1 MAKKSKGIPM
11 ASFTA
16 PGRQK
21 LINRAEVVGTNG
33 NIDYNKLMRKVD
45 KLGERLFKEARLL
58 ERI

>member
-1 MAKKSKGIPM
+1 MKKIPM

-21 LINRAEVVGTNG
+21 LINRADVVGTNG
-33 NIDYNKLMRKVD
+33 EIDYTKLMRKVD
-45 KLGERLFKEARLL
+45 ELGERLFKEARLL